1 MTAIREASTMYAS
14 LFSLI
19 IFLILFES
27 RYPRKRTL
35 ILTIGLMGPLM
46 ITNFI
51 LLAVLGP
58 VVMSTLMLLT
68 CSVPSLIFFWI
79 LAKHR
84 DGRFFFTFCFAD
96 TIMLEIIDLTSIL
109 DFFLGN
115 TYIFMAVAR
124 LILCPAVAIVFWK
137 WIRPTYRNLQ
147 NSVTTGWYNF
157 AAISL
162 IFYVMMSMGIA
173 IPTHITQRLD
183 QLPVF
188 VLMLILLPVMYTH
201 IFTTL
206 TQQEKAH
213 KIAEQEKIHSLQVNS
228 LLFRVEDFRASNM
241 QLQQER
247 HDFRHVMRIIAAFAE
262 NQDLEAIK
270 KTAMEYTEERP
281 ESSPTHYCEYKIL
294 DAVLAFYLTT
304 AKRKG
309 IQVSTKMVFPDTL
322 PVPNEADLA
331 ITLANA
337 LENAIQACESVAP
350 DQRYIQLKSIIHPC
364 FMLQLRNS
372 FNGVIAFDDA
382 GLPLSTRTGH
392 GLGTRSIAAFCE
404 KNNAF
409 CEFLADGQE
418 FTLRIVFHS

>member
-19 IFLILFES
+19 LFLILFES
-27 RYPRKRTL
+27 RYPRKRAL

-162 IFYVMMSMGIA
+162 MFYVMMSMGIA
-173 IPTHITQRLD
+173 IPTHITQ
-183 QLPVF
+183 
-188 VLMLILLPVMYTH
+188 
-201 IFTTL
+201 
-206 TQQEKAH
+206 
-213 KIAEQEKIHSLQVNS
+213 SL
-228 LLFRVEDFRASNM
+228 F
-241 QLQQER
+241 
-247 HDFRHVMRIIAAFAE
+247 
-262 NQDLEAIK
+262 
-270 KTAMEYTEERP
+270 
-281 ESSPTHYCEYKIL
+281 
-294 DAVLAFYLTT
+294 
-304 AKRKG
+304 
-309 IQVSTKMVFPDTL
+309 
-322 PVPNEADLA
+322 
-331 ITLANA
+331 
-337 LENAIQACESVAP
+337 
-350 DQRYIQLKSIIHPC
+350 
-364 FMLQLRNS
+364 
-372 FNGVIAFDDA
+372 
-382 GLPLSTRTGH
+382 
-392 GLGTRSIAAFCE
+392 
-404 KNNAF
+404 
-409 CEFLADGQE
+409 
-418 FTLRIVFHS
+418 